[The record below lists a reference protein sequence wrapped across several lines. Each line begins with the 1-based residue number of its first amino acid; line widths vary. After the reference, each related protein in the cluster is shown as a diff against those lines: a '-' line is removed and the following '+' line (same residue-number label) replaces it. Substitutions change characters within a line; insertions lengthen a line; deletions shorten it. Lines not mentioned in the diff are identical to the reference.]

1 MKEKRFSFF
10 EKYHFELKHLIVLLF
25 ILVLFLL
32 SVSFVH
38 KSSIQNLLIKTQ
50 DWYQQDSAERMANLS
65 ATSLELLL
73 ETTKTSEQSN
83 DHEKQEIIQAFNIIL
98 NQPLLQHSVNEICIL
113 VLDKGNVIP
122 IAEGKYLYEYFFNH
136 AASSVPILQNDR
148 VIELFNDLKS
158 EIIRDESIHTIR
170 EGKEIFHVFVPFV
183 PRGEMVGVLYIKNS
197 PDFTFITREIISS
210 FDETA
215 IIFAALILLGLLAM
229 FYISSYTVKERD
241 EAQQQL
247 FLEHEKNI
255 MEKIDH
261 QKEALF
267 AKRIYHT
274 HHKAEKIMGFIK
286 EDLRILTDK
295 NIESVRYRVNKY
307 ANFVSRVIY
316 DMKWYDPPL
325 QTIRNPI
332 FNTNLNE
339 VIRFLLDNLFLR
351 LSDKSASFSFKL
363 ELDENLPCVNIS
375 EFVVWEI
382 IEPLLQNCIDHA
394 GKSQI
399 LITIK
404 TIYSP
409 ENQVSEIIISDN
421 GEGIEAELLE
431 ANENGVKKIFHENI
445 TTKENSKNSGYGCY
459 LSYEIARERCGWKLD
474 AENLESGG
482 CRFIITF

>member
-1 MKEKRFSFF
+1 MKEKRFSFL

-38 KSSIQNLLIKTQ
+38 KTSIQNLLIKTQ

-73 ETTKTSEQSN
+73 ETTKKSEQPG
-83 DHEKQEIIQAFNIIL
+83 DREKQEIIQAFNIIL
-98 NQPLLQHSVNEICIL
+98 NQPLLQHTVNEICIL
-113 VLDKGNVIP
+113 VFDKKNVIP
-122 IAEGKYLYEYFFNH
+122 IAEGKYLYEYFFSD
-136 AASSVPILQNDR
+136 SSSSIPILENDR
-148 VIELFNDLKS
+148 VIKLFNGVKS
-158 EIIRDESIHTIR
+158 EIISDESIHTIR
-170 EGKEIFHVFVPFV
+170 EGKQTFHVFVPFV
-183 PRGEMVGVLYIKNS
+183 PKGEMVGVLYIKNS

-241 EAQQQL
+241 DAQEKL
-247 FLEHEKNI
+247 LLEHERNI
-255 MEKIDH
+255 MEKINH

-286 EDLRILTDK
+286 EDLRMLTDN
-295 NIESVRYRVNKY
+295 NIESVKYRVNKY

-316 DMKWYDPPL
+316 DMKWYDPPI
-325 QTIRNPI
+325 QTIRNPL

-339 VIRFLLDNLFLR
+339 VIRFLVDNLFLR
-351 LSDKSASFSFKL
+351 LSDRNASFYFKL
-363 ELDENLPCVNIS
+363 ELDEDLPGVNIS

-394 GKSQI
+394 GKSRI

-404 TIYSP
+404 TIYAP
-409 ENQVSEIIISDN
+409 ESGVSEIIISDN

-431 ANENGVKKIFHENI
+431 PNENGIKKIFLENI
-445 TTKENSKNSGYGCY
+445 TTKEDGKNSGYGCY
-459 LSYEIARERCGWKLD
+459 LAYEIAKERCAWKLD
-474 AENLESGG
+474 AENLGEGG
-482 CRFIITF
+482 CRYTITF